1 MFRKLILSLAAAVI
15 FFAAVN
21 AYKGNLSA
29 ETGFAGPNSCKK
41 CHDHDEDYDSLSK
54 SPHSEKVLAGRAA
67 DKDLCELCH
76 GRGADHVAT
85 KGKGK
90 KGLTDFEKDEPAS
103 ERSEP
108 CLVCHDDDRKLAH
121 WDTGKHSKNN
131 VACTDCHTIHKKEVF
146 AKEYETCVK
155 CHTKIKVQIN
165 KISRHPI
172 TEGKVNCSSC
182 HNPHGSDGQKMIK
195 ADSVN
200 ELCYTCHA
208 EKRGPYLWEHTPV
221 DENCLTCHTPHGSV
235 HAKLTV
241 QKVPTLCQ
249 SCHDWKSHPSALYT
263 SENTFTGPLP
273 LSRLFGKSCLNCHNS
288 VHGSNA
294 PVNPSSEYNSGRK
307 YVR

>member
-1 MFRKLILSLAAAVI
+1 MLRKFILSLAVL
-15 FFAAVN
+15 FFLFMTVN
-21 AYKGNLSA
+21 SFRGNLNA

-41 CHDHDEDYDSLSK
+41 CHDHDEDYDSLVK
-54 SPHSEKVLAGRAA
+54 SPHSEKALAKHTAG
-67 DKDLCELCH
+67 KDVCELCH
-76 GRGADHVAT
+76 DKGADHVRT
-85 KGKGK
+85 EGKGK
-90 KGLTDFEKDEPAS
+90 EGLLDYEKDEPAA
-103 ERSEP
+103 ERSEA
-108 CLVCHDDDRKLAH
+108 CLSCHENNKNLAY
-121 WDTGKHSKNN
+121 WNTGKHGKNS
-131 VACTDCHTIHKKEVF
+131 VACTDCHTIHRKEVF
-146 AKEYETCVK
+146 AREYETCVR
-155 CHTKIKVQIN
+155 CHARIKVQIN

-172 TEGKVNCSSC
+172 TEGKVNCSNC
-182 HNPHGSDGQKMIK
+182 HNPHGSEGQKMIK

-263 SENTFTGPLP
+263 NENTFAGPSP
-273 LSRLFGKSCLNCHNS
+273 LSRLFGKSCLNCHNA